1 LRILRKSSTVCSTTS
16 HWTNSTYTDIS

>member
-16 HWTNSTYTDIS
+16 QWTNSTYTDIS